1 MCLVQVSILIV
12 NYKTEE
18 LVCDCIS
25 SIQSNTQSVSY
36 EIIVIDNNS
45 GDSLNRI
52 RTEYPDVRV
61 IASPENVGFGAANNI
76 AYQASQGEVIFFL
89 NPDTILKNDAVLY
102 LYEAL
107 KSNPDVG
114 VCGANLYTSDHK
126 ANVSF
131 LPFPNF
137 KSEVKQLLGL
147 EKELEMDA
155 YYNFSGEVK
164 AIDGFIS
171 GADMMVRRDILQK
184 CGAFDPDFF
193 MYYEDCE
200 LNYRIKQNGYLIL
213 SVPTAKIVHL
223 QGMSCEAKGEEMK
236 LSSFLM
242 LLRSRY
248 LYLFKAE
255 GKTKATIWYAL
266 YSIKSFTAKTIFTLL
281 NKDKKTRYWMRV
293 SDELQMIKKGLV

>member
-1 MCLVQVSILIV
+1 MCSVQVSILIV

-18 LVCDCIS
+18 LVCECIS
-25 SIQSNTQSVSY
+25 SIQSNTQFVSY

-45 GDSLNRI
+45 GDSLNSI
-52 RTEYPDVRV
+52 RKEYPEVQV
-61 IASPENVGFGAANNI
+61 IALPQNVGFGAANNI

-89 NPDTILKNDAVLY
+89 NPDTVLKNNAVLS

-107 KSNPDVG
+107 KSNLNVG
-114 VCGANLYTSDHK
+114 VCGANLYTLDHK

-155 YYNFSGEVK
+155 YYNFSGQSKV
-164 AIDGFIS
+164 IDGFIS
-171 GADMMVRRDILQK
+171 GADMMVRRDVLQK
-184 CGAFDPDFF
+184 YGAFDPDFF

-200 LNYRIKQNGYLIL
+200 LCLRIKKNGYEIM
-213 SVPTAKIVHL
+213 SVPAAKIVHL

-236 LSSFLM
+236 LNSFLM

-248 LYLFKAE
+248 LYLLKTE
-255 GKTKATIWYAL
+255 GKTNASIWYIL
-266 YSIKSFTAKTIFTLL
+266 YSLKCFTAKTIFTFLK
-281 NKDKKTRYWMRV
+281 NKRKKLYWNSV
-293 SDELQMIKKGLV
+293 AEELKMIKRG